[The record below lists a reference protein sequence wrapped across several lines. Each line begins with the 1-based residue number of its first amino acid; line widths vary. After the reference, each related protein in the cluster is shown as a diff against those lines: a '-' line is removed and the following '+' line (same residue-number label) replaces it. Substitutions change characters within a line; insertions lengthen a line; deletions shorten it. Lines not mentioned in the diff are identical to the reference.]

1 MNAQDLFFKP
11 EPKQQSNKRR
21 VWNIKKTK
29 SALGPDTCSNILFV
43 HAFLG
48 CDTTS
53 RVNGIGK
60 AQSMKQ
66 FKNSQQFGSQ
76 AKVFNSDASN
86 ISKDELVAAGERALL
101 YLYNG
106 NSESLDELRSRKNS
120 TKRYP
125 LELHLY
131 SLKVFLQHLM
141 LQASTVCESH
151 SSLLEV
157 IRCNC
162 KAECS
167 TRRCSCRKNSLE
179 CSTACGTCQGVS
191 CTNSQKPELTDEHSQ
206 V

>member
-141 LQASTVCESH
+141 LQASTVCESTT
-151 SSLLEV
+151 
-157 IRCNC
+157 
-162 KAECS
+162 KY
-167 TRRCSCRKNSLE
+167 NS
-179 CSTACGTCQGVS
+179 GRV
-191 CTNSQKPELTDEHSQ
+191 
-206 V
+206 